1 MAGVIAVKVLHVND
15 FGSRQGGT
23 EAYIAEVAAALQM
36 AGHESHLVYFK
47 GDNAEQMLPSTHIT
61 LPAWPASI
69 EATAREIDHVIEQFR
84 PDVAYLH
91 VTWHPALVEWLA
103 QRLPTVAFVHAPY
116 VACPGSA
123 KYLRRSDQV
132 CEHRAGPICLW
143 NGQMQRCCWGRN
155 PLKHLRALQLMQA
168 FTHAY
173 QHVPAI
179 LVGTNFMRDLL
190 TLNGFPAGH
199 IDLLSPVLL
208 PDTATPM
215 PVSTAATVLFAG
227 RLVPEK
233 GVQDLIQA
241 LASVTVDWKMI
252 VAGEGPDRGAA
263 QALADRLG
271 VTHRIEF
278 AGWLNEVQMD
288 EAYRQSAC
296 VAYPS
301 RWPEP
306 FGRVGPEAFVRGRP
320 VVAYATG
327 GIPTWLQDGVNGY
340 LVPPGDVRSFGQRLQ
355 QVLSDAAL
363 QKQLGKQAHHYA
375 LAEWNSAAHVEKL
388 VSVFKSAV

>member
-1 MAGVIAVKVLHVND
+1 MKVLHVND

-23 EAYIAEVAAALQM
+23 EAYIAEVAAALQ
-36 AGHESHLVYFK
+36 AVGHESHLVYFK
-47 GDNAEQMLPSTHIT
+47 ADNAEQMLPSTHIA

-69 EATAREIDHVIEQFR
+69 EATVREIERVIEQFQ

-91 VTWHPALVEWLA
+91 VTWHPALVEWLT
-103 QRLPTVAFVHAPY
+103 QRVPTVAFVHAPY
-116 VACPGSA
+116 MACPGSA
-123 KYLRRSDQV
+123 KYLRRSGQA

-143 NGQMQRCCWGRN
+143 NGQIERCCWGRN
-155 PLKHLRALQLMQA
+155 PLRHLRALQLTQA
-168 FTHAY
+168 FTRAY

-179 LVGTNFMRDLL
+179 LVGTDFMRDLL
-190 TLNGFPAGH
+190 TLNGFPAQH

-208 PDTATPM
+208 LGTTTPM
-215 PVSTAATVLFAG
+215 PVSSSATVLFAG

-233 GVQDLIQA
+233 GVQDLIRA
-241 LASVTVDWKMI
+241 LASVTVDWKLI
-252 VAGEGPDRGAA
+252 VAGEGPDRAEA

-271 VTHRIEF
+271 VAQRIQF
-278 AGWLNEVQMD
+278 AGWLNETQID

-327 GIPTWLQDGVNGY
+327 GIPAWLHDDVNGY
-340 LVPPGDVRSFGQRLQ
+340 LVPPGDVQQFGQRLQ
-355 QVLSDAAL
+355 MVLSDVAL
-363 QKQLGKQAHHYA
+363 QKQLGEQARRYA
-375 LAEWNSAAHVEKL
+375 LAEWDSTAHVEKL
-388 VSVFKSAV
+388 VSVFKSVV

>member
-1 MAGVIAVKVLHVND
+1 MKVLHLNE
-15 FGSRQGGT
+15 FGSRLGGT
-23 EAYIAEVAAALQM
+23 EAYIAEVVPALQA
-36 AGHESHLVYFK
+36 AGHESHLIHFTP
-47 GDNAEQMLPSTHIT
+47 NHAERMLPSTHVA

-69 EATAREIDHVIEQFR
+69 EAAQNEIDRVITQFQ

-91 VTWHPALVEWLA
+91 VIWHPALVEWLA
-103 QRLPTVAFVHAPY
+103 KRLPTVAFVHAPY

-123 KYLRRSDQV
+123 KYLRQSGQV

-143 NGQMQRCCWGRN
+143 NGQVERCCWGRN
-155 PLKHLRALQLMQA
+155 PLRHWRALQLTQA
-168 FTHAY
+168 FARAY
-173 QHVPAI
+173 QSVATI
-179 LVGTNFMRDLL
+179 LVGTDFMRELL
-190 TLNGFPAGH
+190 ILNGFPAER
-199 IDLLSPVLL
+199 IDRLSPVLL
-208 PDTATPM
+208 SGTMLPM
-215 PVSTAATVLFAG
+215 PVSDSATALFAG

-241 LASVTVDWKMI
+241 LAAVSVDWKLI
-252 VAGEGPDRGAA
+252 VAGEGPDRAGA

-271 VTHRIEF
+271 LASRIQF
-278 AGWLNEVQMD
+278 AGWLNESQMD

-327 GIPTWLQDGVNGY
+327 GIPTWLRDGVNGY
-340 LVPPGDVRSFGQRLQ
+340 LVPPGDVRLFGQQLQ
-355 QVLSDAAL
+355 ALLSDRAL
-363 QKQLGKQAHHYA
+363 RQRLGQQAHQFA
-375 LAEWNSAAHVEKL
+375 TTEWNTAVHVEKL
-388 VSVFKSAV
+388 VAVFKAVS